1 MDNNY
6 WKEKYAD
13 MHLRLTNKIAEL
25 EKENAEFKK
34 ALKTLAEG
42 LNIRQQIL
50 QEIKDNQSGGRM
62 NNRFKFRAWWKPNY
76 RKPIMLYDVEK
87 TYDFMRGEPE
97 SICADCFGEVLEDE
111 DYIVMQCTGL
121 KDKNG
126 KLIYEGDILDLYI
139 STKKLYRYQVKYEI
153 GSFMLVSNE
162 EIFDFRNKWNDNA
175 YPLSQLYFEY
185 DNEDNCIWQCEVI
198 GNIYQNKELLEEE

>member
-50 QEIKDNQSGGRM
+50 QEIKD
-62 NNRFKFRAWWKPNY
+62 FLDVPEFY
-76 RKPIMLYDVEK
+76 LYGKETIHDRILQKITKEK
-87 TYDFMRGEPE
+87 
-97 SICADCFGEVLEDE
+97 I
-111 DYIVMQCTGL
+111 
-121 KDKNG
+121 
-126 KLIYEGDILDLYI
+126 
-139 STKKLYRYQVKYEI
+139 
-153 GSFMLVSNE
+153 
-162 EIFDFRNKWNDNA
+162 
-175 YPLSQLYFEY
+175 
-185 DNEDNCIWQCEVI
+185 
-198 GNIYQNKELLEEE
+198 